1 MGLSEVSNILWRE
14 RQLLQLLLFKLET
27 EQLILSAGR
36 TRFLSDATREV
47 EMVINELKDTELLR
61 AVAVDS
67 LAAELGLGP
76 SPSLRELTA
85 AVPAPWDNIF
95 EEHRKA
101 FLSDTQ
107 EIFTMAK
114 VNRELLSNG
123 QKAAQDALA
132 WLSSGGNTNH
142 NDDEGPADAYSASGA
157 ANHQTQSGARL
168 INEAL

>member
-27 EQLILSAGR
+27 EQLILSSAR

-47 EMVINELKDTELLR
+47 EMVINELKETELLR
-61 AVAVDS
+61 AVAVDA

-76 SPSLRELTA
+76 SPSLKQLA
-85 AVPAPWDNIF
+85 ISAPAPWGNIF

-107 EIFTMAK
+107 EIFVMAQT
-114 VNRELLSNG
+114 NRDLLTNG
-123 QKAAQDALA
+123 QKAARDALE
-132 WLSSGGNTNH
+132 WLSSGGTTAEH
-142 NDDEGPADAYSASGA
+142 QVDAYSAHGTAAPASAAGA
-157 ANHQTQSGARL
+157 SL
-168 INEAL
+168 LDEAL